1 MNPKTLHCWSIT
13 NTHIDQASETIE
25 KSMYEDEAQE
35 SDNDFIDD
43 SDVDESDSDAVDLA
57 KQFSS
62 KLKNRKSWMESSSTC
77 PTCRCVALMIPQRM
91 YTLFCIELQARGL
104 PHIHVIIRS
113 HV

>member
-1 MNPKTLHCWSIT
+1 
-13 NTHIDQASETIE
+13 
-25 KSMYEDEAQE
+25 MYEDEAQE

-57 KQFSS
+57 KQLSS
-62 KLKNRKSWMESSSTC
+62 KLKNRKSWMELSSTC
-77 PTCRCVALMIPQRM
+77 PTCRCVI
-91 YTLFCIELQARGL
+91 LFRIEFQARGL